1 MVVYNGDFLG
11 KRVFFVGYPVR
22 RARVYYYRK
31 RVGVVFVV
39 PLRILL
45 PKERGIAAVVPVYHK
60 HLFFGIRQLQHSLK
74 PQR

>member
-1 MVVYNGDFLG
+1 MVVYNGNLFG

-39 PLRILL
+39 PLGILL
-45 PKERGIAAVVPVYHK
+45 PKEGYVSLAA
-60 HLFFGIRQLQHSLK
+60 RQFVSFLRQEAEAVEK
-74 PQR
+74 